1 MIIPPIKTQGIK
13 TKLLPH
19 IANAMKWEGN
29 GKWVEPFLG
38 SGVVL
43 FNLAPARALISDSN
57 PHIIEF
63 YQSLQDG
70 TIDSGIV
77 RDYLEDEG
85 QNLFRLGQDH
95 YYAVRS
101 RFNEKPN
108 SLDFLFLNR
117 SCFNG
122 MIRFNGSGG
131 FNTPFYKKKDRFR
144 KAYIT
149 KICNQV
155 SAVET
160 IMNKNEWEFSCLD
173 WKIALKRV
181 SRTDFVYADPP
192 YINRFSNFYNCWGK
206 DDADSLEE
214 WLLNSPCQFVYS
226 MWLENDYRKNE
237 NLIKNF
243 SNFNILKVEHFY
255 HLGAAER
262 LRGRVVEALVV
273 K

>member
-13 TKLLPH
+13 TKILPH
-19 IANAMKWEGN
+19 IAKAMEWEGN
-29 GKWVEPFLG
+29 GRWVEPFLG

-43 FNLAPARALISDSN
+43 FNLAPARAIISDTN

-70 TIDSGIV
+70 SIDSSVV

-85 QNLFRLGQDH
+85 RRLFRLGQDH
-95 YYAVRS
+95 YYDIRS
-101 RFNEKPN
+101 RFNANPN
-108 SLDFLFLNR
+108 SLDFLFINR

-122 MIRFNGSGG
+122 MIRFNKSGG
-131 FNTPFYKKKDRFR
+131 FNTPFCKKNDRFR

-155 SAVET
+155 SAVQK
-160 IMNKNEWEFSCLD
+160 IINENDWEFSCLD
-173 WKIALKRV
+173 WKLALDRV
-181 SRTDFVYADPP
+181 DCTDFVYADPP
-192 YINRFSNFYNCWGK
+192 YINRFSDYYNCWDK
-206 DDADSLEE
+206 NDADSLEK
-214 WLLNSPCQFVYS
+214 WLLDSSCQFVYS
-226 MWLENDYRKNE
+226 MWLENDYRKND

-243 SNFNILKVEHFY
+243 SDFKILEIEHFY
-255 HLGAAER
+255 HLGATEK
-262 LRGRVVEALVV
+262 LRGRMVEALVV